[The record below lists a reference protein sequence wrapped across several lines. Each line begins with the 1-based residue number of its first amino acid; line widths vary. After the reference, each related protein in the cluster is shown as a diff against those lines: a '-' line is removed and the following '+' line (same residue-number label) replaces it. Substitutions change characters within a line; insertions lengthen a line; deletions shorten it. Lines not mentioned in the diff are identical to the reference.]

1 MSCKIAILGGT
12 GDIGEGLALRWAIA
26 GHEIIIGS
34 RREEKAKDA
43 VERYLKIL
51 KERGY
56 TDVKMKGMENKEA
69 AAQAE
74 IIVLSIPYEH
84 TLSTLEH
91 IRDVL
96 KDQIIICPVVPMEKR
111 KGYFIYTPPEEGS
124 AAEMVQKAVPE
135 TCKVVAA
142 YQNIAA
148 DKLANLDLEIDYDV
162 VVCGPKEER
171 KKVMELTEQM
181 GKLRALDGGPLPAAR
196 MVEAMTPLI
205 INVAMKNKMKDVS
218 IKFVE

>member
-1 MSCKIAILGGT
+1 
-12 GDIGEGLALRWAIA
+12 
-26 GHEIIIGS
+26 
-34 RREEKAKDA
+34 
-43 VERYLKIL
+43 
-51 KERGY
+51 
-56 TDVKMKGMENKEA
+56 
-69 AAQAE
+69 
-74 IIVLSIPYEH
+74 
-84 TLSTLEH
+84 
-91 IRDVL
+91 
-96 KDQIIICPVVPMEKR
+96 
-111 KGYFIYTPPEEGS
+111 
-124 AAEMVQKAVPE
+124 MVQNAVPE

-171 KKVMELTEQM
+171 RKVMELTEQM